1 MNYLGKTEKFHLI
14 RLGTTEKYKKKKKD
28 YYAQEK
34 D

>member
-14 RLGTTEKYKKKKKD
+14 RLGKTEKSYICKKD